1 MQKAGCVGS
10 EQNGFFSARKRSKL
24 PNTLPREL
32 SVSTSQLASWLDVS
46 DEWVRRLTEQ
56 GVLEKLRGSDG
67 RELVGRYPLKRS
79 VRNYISY
86 LRERDVMT
94 ADEEGYQQNRRRKA
108 RAEADLLQ
116 LKLNREAGR
125 MHHQEDIEFLL
136 GQMITNTRSRLR
148 AVPSR
153 ICQRLVGKTNVVEI
167 NEIVLADIDQALTAL
182 SERLFDPEA
191 LKRYGDGLGNERE
204 SGGNGQEKAS

>member
-1 MQKAGCVGS
+1 M
-10 EQNGFFSARKRSKL
+10 
-24 PNTLPREL
+24 PREL
-32 SVSTSQLASWLDVS
+32 SVSTSQLATWLDVS

-56 GVLEKLRGSDG
+56 GILEKLRGSDG
-67 RELVGRYPLKRS
+67 RELIGRYPLKRS

-94 ADEEGYQQNRRRKA
+94 AEEETHQVSKSRKA
-108 RAEADLLQ
+108 KAEADLLE
-116 LKLNREAGR
+116 LKLKREAGR
-125 MHHQEDIEFLL
+125 MHHEEDITFLL

-153 ICQRLVGKTNVVEI
+153 ICQRLVGKTNLVEI
-167 NEIVLADIDQALTAL
+167 NEIVLADIDQALSEL

-191 LKRYGDGLGNERE
+191 LRRYGDSLGNEGE
-204 SGGNGQEKAS
+204 SGGNGQEKASS